1 MIDQDELCI
10 PTMLYNSNF
19 EQRKKM
25 PVPLGLV
32 AHIISD
38 SKITGIQG
46 QSRLQSK
53 TLFQEEGR
61 KRRREGEKKEP
72 VLEEGRGR
80 IKKQLLSFVQLSVRK
95 CCVGVGGIKEMEI
108 KAVKIFE
115 MLPNTLPIEDFQVQA
130 GITYYHSHLT
140 SIICLSSAFY
150 FVNFMDYFIS
160 SFPFKT
166 ATCNGH
172 IPS

>member
-10 PTMLYNSNF
+10 PTTLYNSNL

-25 PVPLGLV
+25 SVPLGLV
-32 AHIISD
+32 AHISN

-46 QSRLQSK
+46 QSRLPSE

-61 KRRREGEKKEP
+61 KGGREGGRKGP

-95 CCVGVGGIKEMEI
+95 CCVGIGEHKG
-108 KAVKIFE
+108 
-115 MLPNTLPIEDFQVQA
+115 
-130 GITYYHSHLT
+130 
-140 SIICLSSAFY
+140 
-150 FVNFMDYFIS
+150 
-160 SFPFKT
+160 
-166 ATCNGH
+166 NGN
-172 IPS
+172 